1 MKKALLIGLFTL
13 LPSAAFAGNIAQCE
27 VVLLETI
34 EDEGG
39 RGGAK
44 VASYRPAGEFM
55 ASVYDD
61 DIETLYKIDDLSIQ
75 AVMCQRADIIPSD
88 TDAKIIATG
97 IPFFLTQ
104 SFEAQETDLVSVFFK
119 DGKFRYS
126 YKGPGLSEET
136 QALLESRLV
145 SLNEMEHD
153 LDEKEAALI
162 AKKSEPEKESEEGEE
177 EEKSEEEDSKQ
188 STKENKA
195 SLEEPTESE

>member
-34 EDEGG
+34 EDESG
-39 RGGAK
+39 RGGAQ

-61 DIETLYKIDDLSIQ
+61 DVETLYKIDGLSIQ

-136 QALLESRLV
+136 QELLEARLV

-153 LDEKEAALI
+153 LDEKEAALM
-162 AKKSEPEKESEEGEE
+162 AKKSETEKEED
-177 EEKSEEEDSKQ
+177 EDSKQ
-188 STKENKA
+188 STEESDA
-195 SLEEPTESE
+195 SLEEPTDSE

>member
-13 LPSAAFAGNIAQCE
+13 LPSAAIAGNIAQCE

-34 EDEGG
+34 EDESG

-61 DIETLYKIDDLSIQ
+61 DIETLYKIDNLSIQ
-75 AVMCQRADIIPSD
+75 AVMCQRTDIIPSD
-88 TDAKIIATG
+88 TDGKIIATG

-136 QALLESRLV
+136 QELLESRLV
-145 SLNEMEHD
+145 SLNEMDHD

-162 AKKSEPEKESEEGEE
+162 AKKSEPEKESK
-177 EEKSEEEDSKQ
+177 EEKLDAEASKQ
-188 STKENKA
+188 STEESDA
-195 SLEEPTESE
+195 SLEEPTELE